1 MAYALGRL
9 VVRGWIARE
18 QVETYLL
25 WACRDNRLLDDDGIE
40 QCQKTLAS
48 GLNAGALRPY
58 HDIRGE
64 D

>member
-9 VVRGWIARE
+9 VVRGWIERE
-18 QVETYLL
+18 QVETYFL

-58 HDIRGE
+58 HDIRSE